1 MAITSDNG
9 FYLYEGSPTK
19 FDNTLVVIL
28 CPVKV
33 EKDDVI
39 RVDVEVWDDVDN
51 TVFYGSH
58 PLVFTEAEVEAYT
71 GSGTGE
77 FSLFKNCVEQAVVDY
92 LEGVTE
98 NSGIVFTIV

>member
-58 PLVFTEAEVEAYT
+58 PLVFTEAEVEALAEVELVEV
-71 GSGTGE
+71 GN
-77 FSLFKNCVEQAVVDY
+77 LFNVPNTSSFLKFN
-92 LEGVTE
+92 
-98 NSGIVFTIV
+98 

>member
-1 MAITSDNG
+1 MPITSDNG

-19 FDNTLVVIL
+19 YDYTLVKMY

-33 EKDDVI
+33 EKDDTI
-39 RVDVEVWDDVDN
+39 RVDVEVWD
-51 TVFYGSH
+51 TAGEVFYGNY
-58 PLVFTEAEVEAYT
+58 PLTFTEAEVEAFT

-77 FSLFKNCVEQAVVDY
+77 FSQFKNVVEQAVVDY

-98 NSGIVFTIV
+98 NSGITFTIV

>member
-9 FYLYEGSPTK
+9 YYLYTGSPTK
-19 FDNTLVVIL
+19 YDNTLTEIL
-28 CPVKV
+28 CPIKV
-33 EKDDVI
+33 EKDDTI
-39 RVDVEVWDDVDN
+39 RVDVEVWDDTDN
-51 TVFYGSH
+51 TVFYGSVS
-58 PLVFTEAEVEAYT
+58 LTFTEAAVEAYT

-77 FSLFKNCVEQAVVDY
+77 FSQFKNCVEQAVVDY